1 MAVNFNQ
8 NSAWNLKPI
17 SIDDVR
23 NEVTGLLI
31 DGEEI
36 IMAFKTVRDQL
47 IFTNKRIISIDVQ
60 GITGKRKSFS
70 TMPYSKIQYFSI
82 QTPGFAELF
91 PDSELFIMFSNT
103 FTAKF
108 EFKGNVD
115 IGKIGRII
123 SEYVLEV

>member
-8 NSAWNLKPI
+8 NSAWNLKQ
-17 SIDDVR
+17 IDIENVR
-23 NEVTGLLI
+23 NEVNGLMI

-36 IMAFKTVRDQL
+36 IMAFQTVRDQL
-47 IFTNKRIISIDVQ
+47 IFTNKRIIAIDVQ

-82 QTPGFAELF
+82 QTPGFAELI
-91 PDSELFIMFSNT
+91 PDSELFIMFSNA

-108 EFKGNVD
+108 EFKDSVD
-115 IGKIGRII
+115 IGKIGRLI
-123 SEYVLEV
+123 SEYVLE

>member
-8 NSAWNLKPI
+8 DSVWNLKPI
-17 SIDDVR
+17 RVDAVKG
-23 NEVTGLLI
+23 EVNGLLI
-31 DGEEI
+31 GGEEVV
-36 IMAFKTVRDQL
+36 MAFQTVRDQL
-47 IFTNKRIISIDVQ
+47 IFTNKRIIAVDVQ

-82 QTPGFAELF
+82 QTPGFGELI

-108 EFKGNVD
+108 EFKGGVD
-115 IGKIGRII
+115 IGKIGGMI
-123 SEYVLEV
+123 SEYVLG